1 MARKFDGSEM
11 VVASHNKGKLVE
23 LKELFGD
30 KVKKLYTATDFGLE
44 SPAETGTTFVENAL
58 IKAQYVAKM
67 TGKVAIADDSGLC
80 IAALDGAPGVYSA
93 DWAEL
98 PEGKRDFNFAMQ
110 KVEKDI
116 IDKWGPDYP
125 KAAHFVCC
133 LAIAWP
139 DGHFEIVE
147 GTVYGS
153 VSFPGRGTTGF
164 GYDPIFVANAY
175 PDVTYGEMDPV
186 LKNNTNH
193 RADAFRQ
200 LLAKCF

>member
-1 MARKFDGSEM
+1 MARKFDGSEL

-23 LKELFGD
+23 LKELFGE
-30 KVKKLYTATDFGLE
+30 KVKKLYTASDFDLD

-80 IAALDGAPGVYSA
+80 VAALDGAPGVYTA

-98 PEGKRDFNFAMQ
+98 PEGKRDFNIAMK
-110 KVEKDI
+110 KVEEDVKAR
-116 IDKWGPDYP
+116 WGDNYP

-133 LAIAWP
+133 LALAWP

-147 GTVYGS
+147 GTVFGEI
-153 VSFPGRGTTGF
+153 SFPMRGDNGF

-175 PDVTYGEMDPV
+175 PGQTYGEMDPKV
-186 LKNNTNH
+186 KNNTNH

-200 LLAKCF
+200 LLKKCF